1 MKKIAFNK
9 AEFQLS
15 ALSELPAPL
24 YCGGK
29 PMPEIA
35 LIGRS
40 NVGKSSL
47 INHLLRN
54 KSVAKVSATPGKTQL
69 LNFFLVDEKL
79 TLVDLPGYGYAKVPH
94 EIKKKWGSYIDGYL
108 KNRDN
113 LSLLLVLLDSRHTPT
128 NDDKAF
134 IQWALHSNIPILLV
148 LTKMDKLKD
157 REKHVHIKNILDD
170 LEEIGAH
177 NLPYVTYSV
186 NDLACRTV
194 LIEKIH
200 TLLHEFAWD

>member
-9 AEFQLS
+9 AEFLLS

-24 YCGGK
+24 NYGAK

-54 KSVAKVSATPGKTQL
+54 RSVAKVSATPGKTQL
-69 LNFFLVDEKL
+69 LNFFLIDEML

-94 EIKKKWGSYIDGYL
+94 QIKQKWGNYIDGYL
-108 KNRDN
+108 KNRSN
-113 LSLLLVLLDSRHTPT
+113 LSLLLVLLDSRHLPT

-134 IQWALHSNIPILLV
+134 IQWALHSNIPLLLV
-148 LTKMDKLKD
+148 LTKMDKLKE
-157 REKHVHIKNILDD
+157 REKSTQIKNIMTD
-170 LEEIGAH
+170 LEKIGAKD
-177 NLPYVTYSV
+177 LPFVTYTI
-186 NDLACRTV
+186 NDLSCRST
-194 LIEKIH
+194 LIDKIH
-200 TLLHEFAWD
+200 TLLNEFSWD